1 MKKTIQVNLSGQ
13 VFTLDEDAYDR
24 LSAYLNQI
32 SRLYDR
38 SAGKEEILQ
47 DIEVR
52 IAELFIEKLGELRQV
67 VSLRDVESVIE
78 IMGRP
83 EQFEGDF
90 DGDTEAS
97 GSSTYEENEYR
108 ARRLFR
114 DPDDQVIGGVCSG
127 IGYYFGIDPLWVRI
141 AFVLALVVFG
151 TGVLFYII
159 LLIIVPEAKTAS
171 EKLHMRGEPVNI
183 GSIGKSIEEEL
194 NAFGERISNS
204 GGAFGRSS
212 GKKLARGI
220 DRTFYFIAEL
230 LRKLFNVIGKFLGAL
245 FVILGTFTVI
255 ALLAA
260 LFNVADVIHFG
271 ADRWSASMD
280 IYEWG
285 EIVFDSSE
293 WLIAS
298 VAGLF
303 LLVGIPFIALAYSGL
318 TLLFPGNR
326 IPYLGTALFGLWFL
340 GLVLTIFSGFS
351 ILKSF
356 SKEETVIERYALE
369 ELGIRQD
376 TLIIRSGSDPF
387 NISASRGYSANRDF
401 MIKLSDDKVTRGN
414 LEFTIMEMPSK
425 RAVVEICKRS
435 EGATFDQAQS
445 KAEAINYSF
454 ENDSNTLIFNPFF
467 TFPSRDLLRAQELT
481 IHLSMT
487 EGMVVFLDESSKR
500 IIKDIPSVT
509 NIYDPYMTGH
519 YWKMEKEGLI
529 CLDCEEVEKSDTQ
542 NEGIKEVSIQVNI
555 D

>member
-1 MKKTIQVNLSGQ
+1 MGALSG
-13 VFTLDEDAYDR
+13 EA
-24 LSAYLNQI
+24 
-32 SRLYDR
+32 
-38 SAGKEEILQ
+38 
-47 DIEVR
+47 
-52 IAELFIEKLGELRQV
+52 AE
-67 VSLRDVESVIE
+67 
-78 IMGRP
+78 
-83 EQFEGDF
+83 
-90 DGDTEAS
+90 
-97 GSSTYEENEYR
+97 
-108 ARRLFR
+108 
-114 DPDDQVIGGVCSG
+114 
-127 IGYYFGIDPLWVRI
+127 
-141 AFVLALVVFG
+141 
-151 TGVLFYII
+151 
-159 LLIIVPEAKTAS
+159 
-171 EKLHMRGEPVNI
+171 
-183 GSIGKSIEEEL
+183 
-194 NAFGERISNS
+194 
-204 GGAFGRSS
+204 
-212 GKKLARGI
+212 KKLARGI

-500 IIKDIPSVT
+500 IIKDIPNVT

-529 CLDCEEVEKSDTQ
+529 CLDCEEIEKSDAQ